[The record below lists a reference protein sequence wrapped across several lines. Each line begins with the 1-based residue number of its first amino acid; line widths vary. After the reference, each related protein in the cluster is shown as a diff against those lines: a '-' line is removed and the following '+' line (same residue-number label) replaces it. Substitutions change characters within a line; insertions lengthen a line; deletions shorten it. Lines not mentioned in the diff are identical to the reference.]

1 MTTYLIEAYVA
12 DTDIADLE
20 ARTHT
25 TATAMSREGYAIRYL
40 RSVLIPAD
48 ETCFHL
54 VEAASEDAV
63 AELARRA
70 KLVFERIVEASE
82 GGPR

>member
-12 DTDIADLE
+12 DMDIADLE

-40 RSVLIPAD
+40 RSVLIRAD

-70 KLVFERIVEASE
+70 ELVFERIVEASE